1 MSIIITMAVAAAAL
15 FLGMPSESPSQPD
28 AAASTRPAE
37 PAAEV
42 AAISVRRMTVDGR
55 DYAWTVVVPRGVEPG
70 GPALLFLHGY
80 GECGDD
86 GLRQLGVGLPP
97 AILKNPADWPF
108 VLIAPQKPVHQS
120 EWEDHERAVLA
131 MLDAA
136 AEEGLYDPDRLVISG
151 LSQGGHGTIW
161 FAAHHPDRFQA
172 AAPVCGYVN
181 RRRGDDGARIAD
193 SGASPEDAGV
203 IDAASRLGGM
213 PLWLFHGGKDDVV
226 PPEESRS
233 LFAALSGKAAGEDA
247 SSGHVRFTEFPDANH
262 NSWDA
267 AYAEGELAAWL
278 LRHAR

>member
-1 MSIIITMAVAAAAL
+1 MSILTQAVAAAAL
-15 FLGMPSESPSQPD
+15 FLGMPSEPSAQPD
-28 AAASTRPAE
+28 AAARTPHAE
-37 PAAEV
+37 AAAEV
-42 AAISVRRMTVDGR
+42 ASISVRRMTVQGR

-80 GECGDD
+80 GECGED

-97 AILKNPADWPF
+97 AMLKDPSDWPF
-108 VLIAPQKPVHQS
+108 VLIAPQKPVPNS
-120 EWEDHERAVLA
+120 EWEDHEHAVLA

-136 AEEGLYDPDRLVISG
+136 G

-161 FAAHHPDRFQA
+161 FAANHPDRFKA
-172 AAPVCGYVN
+172 AAPVCGYVD
-181 RRRGDDGARIAD
+181 RRFSEQGMLIAEA
-193 SGASPEDAGV
+193 GASPEDPGMIATAG
-203 IDAASRLGGM
+203 ALKGM

-233 LFAALSGKAAGEDA
+233 LFAAVGGVPTGDDAAPGW
-247 SSGHVRFTEFPDANH
+247 VRFTEFPKANH

-267 AYAEGELAAWL
+267 AYAEPELAAWL

>member
-1 MSIIITMAVAAAAL
+1 MSVLTQAVAAAAL
-15 FLGMPSESPSQPD
+15 FLGMPSEPSSQPD
-28 AAASTRPAE
+28 AAARTSNAG

-42 AAISVRRMTVDGR
+42 ASISVRRMTVQGR
-55 DYAWTVVVPRGVEPG
+55 DYAWTVVVPRGVETG

-80 GECGDD
+80 GECGED

-97 AILKNPADWPF
+97 AMLRAASEWPF
-108 VLIAPQKPVHQS
+108 VLIAPQKPVFDS

-161 FAAHHPDRFQA
+161 FAANHPDRFKA
-172 AAPVCGYVN
+172 AAPVCGYVD
-181 RRRGDDGARIAD
+181 RRFSDQGVRIAE
-193 SGASPEDAGV
+193 SGATPEDPGV
-203 IDAASRLGGM
+203 VETASKLAAM
-213 PLWLFHGGKDDVV
+213 PLWLFHGGRDNVV
-226 PPEESRS
+226 PLDESRS
-233 LFAALSGKAAGEDA
+233 LFAALGGEPAGDDA
-247 SSGHVRFTEFPDANH
+247 PPGRVRFTEFPQADH

-267 AYAEGELAAWL
+267 GYAEPELAAWL